1 MKYVVMLA
9 LGLVVICLIAML
21 LHSSKEGFDVSQ
33 YVSRANKN
41 DPIFSQTMPNG
52 VFTNKGLSL
61 DMTALNKALD
71 QPDLYSKES
80 PAVDYSPLFQEDPEG
95 LFQSQDEQFCQG
107 VTDPRNLPDRGLSRV
122 GCGWVFRADPAQ
134 QSKGAIGTSRGPIFP
149 TENAGQWI
157 WDLTLAAEMEDIKQC
172 KMLTTCSNVDATSFS
187 GKCGFCPDLGY
198 GVPITSTGAAKY
210 TDAALGG
217 ACESMPVRVA
227 SSCPVPSTED
237 DDSLP
242 VGGGAGPSSGSSA
255 NVCAVNS
262 NGNLSSACIVTQ
274 AKQAGMSVGGSYIL
288 RVLNPTAS
296 VSDTEK
302 EAMSLLTQAGFRLPA
317 TPYKIDAIT
326 ALNQC
331 SAVVRAQVSGANS
344 QIRAAAA
351 LVASGTIFDIC
362 SLDPTAVGPFKTTC
376 LQQEFRKAGCQPAGA
391 KFPAT
396 QDKAEAAT
404 LGKTLA
410 QVRTMYTNLF
420 TSMSSSNG
428 SVADTAV
435 KDCLG
440 IRISRPAGSIC
451 DSSWIASAQKTE
463 GFKSSESNIEGF
475 ASQQQLFMLQSHN
488 YPNHIMRSM
497 GANAQ
502 TQIVVGKGTGSV
514 LMVVPGSQPGTVQVT
529 PQALPGTA
537 MTIQPNAAVTT
548 ASSPVANTLNTWRI
562 VPGLAD
568 PKKVSFQMVSDS
580 NRYLRHAG
588 FMLFSHNNDRGS
600 LFAADAT
607 FKPLDMNGN
616 PLTLSLPSVNMGG
629 WNSLPANAAT
639 ISIGTDDAIWYSGSD
654 GSTGLIKGAITS
666 TDKSAP
672 FKTYVDCASAKTAVS
687 VGNNGVLY
695 QLTGTNRW
703 SQVKTTGLPIVA
715 ASIAA
720 DGIIGYVNKSN
731 EIFRGSPGNFK
742 QLPGSAFGIS
752 LGKTGDDIYVVG
764 TDRTMWIWREG
775 RNTWENVANPTGIQ
789 FRQIAVSK
797 DGFKV
802 AGLATN
808 EKLFGLD
815 VFNKWSEISVPI
827 RLQHVGINKNLLVAA
842 TYGEAFKKTI
852 KVQDTVEGF
861 TTPQTP
867 NSSGYVKSLGKYPES
882 DINLG
887 CFTNKGIEQTK
898 TECAKN
904 ADCAGFSYAKDGS
917 NGCFKKGPL
926 NPDMRVNNAYDGFTK
941 DPMPKFTQRANLPTS
956 VTPRQ
961 GAIIGNI
968 KVAENYRLSFNI
980 TPKGLVGNWG
990 SILHFTTSGGNCC
1003 NPGDRA
1009 PGIWFVPG
1017 GLGLHVVI
1025 GDKGDGNWRMDNMAG
1040 CQIGRTSKV
1049 VVECRNNIV
1058 KISIDNNTS
1067 TLIQPT
1073 KRPSGQ
1079 ATVYSAD
1086 PWHAPANA
1094 QIENLMYEYL

>member
-9 LGLVVICLIAML
+9 LGLVVICLIAIL
-21 LHSSKEGFDVSQ
+21 LHSSNEGFDVAQ

-41 DPIFSQTMPNG
+41 DTVFSQTMPNG
-52 VFTNKGLSL
+52 VFTNKGLNL
-61 DMTALNKALD
+61 NTTALNKALD
-71 QPDLYSKES
+71 QPDLYSKDS
-80 PAVDYSPLFQEDPEG
+80 PATDYSPLFQEDPEG

-107 VTDPRNLPDRGLSRV
+107 VTDPRNLPNRGLSRV

-149 TENAGQWI
+149 TGNQGQWI
-157 WDLTLAAEMEDIKQC
+157 WDLTTAAEMEDIKQC
-172 KMLTTCSNVDATSFS
+172 KRLTSCENVDATNFS

-198 GVPITSTGAAKY
+198 GVPITSTGAARY
-210 TDAALGG
+210 TDEALGG
-217 ACESMPVRVA
+217 ACTSTPVRTA
-227 SSCPVPSTED
+227 SQCALPSTED
-237 DDSLP
+237 EDSLP
-242 VGGGAGPSSGSSA
+242 EGGGSSSSGGA
-255 NVCAVNS
+255 NVCVVS
-262 NGNLSSACIVTQ
+262 SSGNLSAACIVRQ
-274 AKQAGMSVGGSYIL
+274 AKEAGMSVGGAFIL
-288 RVLNPTAS
+288 RVLNPTSARS
-296 VSDTEK
+296 ETET
-302 EAMSLLTQAGFRLPA
+302 EAFAILSQAGFMLPSS
-317 TPYKIDAIT
+317 PYKIDAIT

-331 SAVVRAQVSGANS
+331 SAVVAAQVSGANP
-344 QIRAAAA
+344 QIKAAAGYVSSGA
-351 LVASGTIFDIC
+351 LFEIC
-362 SLDPTAVGPFKTTC
+362 SLEPTAIGPFKTSC

-391 KFPAT
+391 NFPST
-396 QDKAEAAT
+396 QDKADAAT
-404 LGKTLA
+404 LGKTMA
-410 QVRTMYTNLF
+410 QVRTMYTDLF
-420 TSMSSSNG
+420 NSMSSTDG
-428 SVADTAV
+428 VVADRAV
-435 KDCLG
+435 KNCLG
-440 IRISRPAGSIC
+440 ITVSRPAGSTC
-451 DSSWIASAQKTE
+451 DSSWIPNASKSE
-463 GFKSSESNIEGF
+463 GFKSSNNIEGF
-475 ASQQQLFMLQSHN
+475 ASQQLFMLQSHN

-502 TQIVVGKGTGSV
+502 TQMIVGKGTGSV
-514 LMVVPGSQPGTVQVT
+514 LMVVPGSQPGTVQLT

-537 MTIQPNAAVTT
+537 MTIQPNASVTT

-568 PKKVSFQMVSDS
+568 PKKISFQMVSNS

-588 FMLFSHNNDRGS
+588 FMLYSHDNDRGS

-607 FKPLDMNGN
+607 FQPLDMNGN
-616 PLTLSLPSVNMGG
+616 PITLSLPSLNMGG

-654 GSTGLIKGAITS
+654 GSTGLIKGAVVS

-672 FKTYVDCASAKTAVS
+672 FKTYVDCASAKSAVS

-752 LGKTGDDIYVVG
+752 LGQTGDDIYVVG

-775 RNTWENVANPTGIQ
+775 RNKWENIANPPVTQ

-802 AGLATN
+802 VALSTT
-808 EKLFGLD
+808 ETLFGLD
-815 VFNKWSEISVPI
+815 VFNKWSEIPVPL
-827 RLQHVGINKNLLVAA
+827 RLRSIGINKNLLVAA
-842 TYGEAFKKTI
+842 TFGEAYKKTI
-852 KVQDTVEGF
+852 KVTVEGF
-861 TTPQTP
+861 TTPQTTNP
-867 NSSGYVKSLGKYPES
+867 SGYVKSLGKYQES
-882 DINLG
+882 DVNLG

-898 TECAKN
+898 TECSKN

-968 KVAENYRLSFNI
+968 KVVENYRLSFNL

-1003 NPGDRA
+1003 NPGDRV
-1009 PGIWFVPG
+1009 PGIWFFPN
-1017 GLGLHVVI
+1017 GLMLHIRI
-1025 GDKGDGNWRMDNMAG
+1025 GDITNGNWGIDVAG

-1049 VVECRNNIV
+1049 VIECRNNIV
-1058 KISIDNNTS
+1058 KVSIDGNSS
-1067 TLIQPT
+1067 TLIQPS

-1086 PWHAPANA
+1086 PFYTAANA